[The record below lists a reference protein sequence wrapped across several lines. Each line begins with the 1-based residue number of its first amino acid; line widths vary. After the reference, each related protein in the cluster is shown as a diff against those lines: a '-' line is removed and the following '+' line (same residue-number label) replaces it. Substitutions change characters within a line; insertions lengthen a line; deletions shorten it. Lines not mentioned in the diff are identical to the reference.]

1 MINMTKPGIGS
12 EKTETIPVKAKR
24 TPNIQLSI
32 KPTEIFLLGV
42 VCSLIVLKLVNKK
55 CQNFPYFYFFT
66 KENFVQRGAD
76 DPTWLDP
83 TIVGDR
89 HVGYP
94 LLCDVARATRRTAEV
109 SAPRYAK
116 SLERFCITRYYA
128 ICFHSL
134 VGNLYIIRSYDK
146 NKLYKNCLN
155 FNIF

>member
-109 SAPRYAK
+109 SAPRYLSRRLKGGEPARRGAECNEASSK
-116 SLERFCITRYYA
+116 
-128 ICFHSL
+128 
-134 VGNLYIIRSYDK
+134 
-146 NKLYKNCLN
+146 
-155 FNIF
+155 NIFRSH